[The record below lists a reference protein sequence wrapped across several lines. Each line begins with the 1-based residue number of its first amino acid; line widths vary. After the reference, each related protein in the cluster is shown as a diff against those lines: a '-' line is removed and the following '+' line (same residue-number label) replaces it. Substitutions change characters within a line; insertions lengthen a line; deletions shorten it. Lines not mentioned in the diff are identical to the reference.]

1 MAHLLTAVRLGLA
14 PPLAVAFAR
23 PDFLGAGPVAV
34 LLAVALATDY
44 ADGIVARRR
53 GTASAG
59 GQLFDH
65 GTDCLF
71 VTAGLAGAALAG
83 LVPPTLPVL
92 IPVAFGQY
100 VFDSHLV
107 HRQKRLRMST
117 IGRWNGI
124 GYFVPLVVIAAA
136 RLEVVPGTTPALMQG
151 ARLVAYALIVSTLVS
166 IIDRATAA
174 RAAHGLQEPRR
185 R

>member
-23 PDFLGAGPVAV
+23 PDFLDARVVAL
-34 LLAVALATDY
+34 LLAAALATDY

-65 GTDCLF
+65 ATDCLF

-83 LVPPTLPVL
+83 AVPPALPVL
-92 IPVAFGQY
+92 VAVAFGQY
-100 VFDSHLV
+100 VFDSYVV
-107 HRQKRLRMST
+107 HRRKRLRMST

-136 RLEVVPGTTPALMQG
+136 RLEAVPGLTAALLLG
-151 ARLVAYALIVSTLVS
+151 ARLTAYALIVSTVVS
-166 IIDRATAA
+166 IADRATAA
-174 RAAHGLQEPRR
+174 RGAGAR
-185 R
+185 